1 MEYPITSQKLKV
13 KTIMGFAKPMQNIQD
28 WITQQWVITT
38 GKKIDPT
45 TYSWLIGPFG
55 EKNVS
60 GHEFITELAAKEK
73 LTIIQSDRNTG
84 LLPSI
89 NKLNLS
95 ENEIARLSQLIID
108 FYERTSNYDFE
119 FTVKWNSMFKAC
131 GILIS
136 SLFSSRLG
144 QLNLPTNN
152 STSFQK
158 LRSEI
163 ITLAESGSNETKY
176 TCWLR
181 YIQSSDQPIYS
192 GIYGVSTLP
201 SGKRCIK
208 AVFPLPN
215 GNATVLMT
223 PRVSN
228 NGELI
233 LESSGNRF
241 GEAGFY
247 FLLKD
252 AKGEYWAKYIK
263 SFHDR
268 LLVKAVDN
276 ILTAEQELTLWR
288 KEVLRFNYK
297 IHLKESTKC

>member
-1 MEYPITSQKLKV
+1 
-13 KTIMGFAKPMQNIQD
+13 MGFAKPMQNIQD

-45 TYSWLIGPFG
+45 AYSWIIGPFG
-55 EKNVS
+55 ENNVS
-60 GHEFITELAAKEK
+60 GNKFITELAAKEK

-89 NKLNLS
+89 NKLKLS
-95 ENEIARLSQLIID
+95 ENELAKLSQQIID
-108 FYERTSNYDFE
+108 FYEKTSNYDFE
-119 FTVKWNSMFKAC
+119 FTVKWNSMFKVF

-152 STSFQK
+152 SIAFQK

-163 ITLAESGSNETKY
+163 ITLVESESNETKY

-208 AVFPLPN
+208 AIFPLPN

-241 GEAGFY
+241 GEAGLY

-252 AKGEYWAKYIK
+252 AKGKYWTKYIK
-263 SFHDR
+263 SFHDC
-268 LLVKAVDN
+268 LHVKAVNN
-276 ILTAEQELTLWR
+276 ILLAEQVLTLWG

-297 IHLKESTKC
+297 IQLNKLKEN

>member
-1 MEYPITSQKLKV
+1 MH
-13 KTIMGFAKPMQNIQD
+13 NIQD
-28 WITQQWVITT
+28 RLTQQWVITS
-38 GKKIDPT
+38 GKNIDPAA
-45 TYSWLIGPFG
+45 YSWLIGPFG
-55 EKNVS
+55 ANNVS
-60 GHEFITELAAKEK
+60 GQEFISEFAAKENLLI
-73 LTIIQSDRNTG
+73 LTSDRNSG

-89 NKLNLS
+89 NKLDLTEKELAQLS
-95 ENEIARLSQLIID
+95 KQIID
-108 FYERTSNYDFE
+108 FYEHTSHYDFE
-119 FTVKWNSMFKAC
+119 FTVKWNSMFKVF
-131 GILIS
+131 GFLIS

-144 QLNLPTNN
+144 QLNIPTNN
-152 STSFQK
+152 SASFQK
-158 LRSEI
+158 LRSELI
-163 ITLAESGSNETKY
+163 NLAQAGSNEVMY

-181 YIQSSDQPIYS
+181 YIESSEQPIYS

-233 LESSGNRF
+233 LESNGNKF

-252 AKGEYWAKYIK
+252 ANGEYWAKYIK
-263 SFHDR
+263 SFHDH
-268 LLVKAVDN
+268 LLVKTANN
-276 ILTAEQELTLWR
+276 ILSAEQVLTLWG

-297 IHLKESTKC
+297 IQLNASKAC